1 MLCHARVD
9 GYKDR
14 EHNSLLPE
22 EVFGSGNRYV
32 KKIFFTY
39 HFTVDR
45 TLMLCHARVDGYKD
59 REHNSLLPEEVF
71 G

>member
-14 EHNSLLPE
+14 EHSSLLPE

-32 KKIFFTY
+32 KKIFLPIILLLT
-39 HFTVDR
+39 
-45 TLMLCHARVDGYKD
+45 
-59 REHNSLLPEEVF
+59 EH
-71 G
+71 